1 MNNPIGLFLRIAV
14 CAGLVA
20 IALQPVVGQ
29 TKPVERVSDGSKVRR
44 IDDEGLRRLLVPT
57 GRPLVVNFWATW
69 CDPCREEFPDL
80 VKLYDEYRGR
90 VDLVTV
96 SLDDAVDIG
105 GNVTK
110 FLTTMRAEMPAYLLG
125 AADPDAA
132 IKLVSKDW
140 AGNLPLTLVYATD
153 GSMVYFRN
161 GRFRYE
167 TLKEN
172 IDRALGSGSSGNGP
186 ISVVEFIKVKGG
198 KRDEARYF
206 YENNWRA
213 YRDVAAK
220 RGVIESFEYIEIVAP
235 HDAAFDIIL
244 ITRYKDAAQFT
255 NSEKVFEPIMKELRP
270 KGPLLKGTFG
280 PDEFREIVYS
290 YTARSVF
297 PVR

>member
-14 CAGLVA
+14 CAALVVLA
-20 IALQPVVGQ
+20 PQPVVGQ
-29 TKPVERVSDGSKVRR
+29 TKPGESSSDGPKVLR
-44 IDDEGLRRLLVPT
+44 IDVEGLRKLLSPT

-96 SLDDAVDIG
+96 SLDDTVDIG

-110 FLTTMRAEMPAYLLG
+110 FLTTMRAEMPAYLLD

-161 GRFRYE
+161 GKFRNE

-172 IDRALGSGSSGNGP
+172 IDRALGGGSSGNGP

-235 HDAAFDIIL
+235 HNAAFDIIL

-255 NSEKVFEPIMKELRP
+255 NSEKAFGPIMKELRP
-270 KGPLLKGTFG
+270 KGPLLKGTFA

-297 PVR
+297 PVM